1 MSVDK
6 DNLEEPLHVYYRRML
21 STPLKLGGDVPHQAL
36 ENNRGYM
43 GIYIYNNNDSRNRN
57 ELLINKQLS

>member
-43 GIYIYNNNDSRNRN
+43 GI
-57 ELLINKQLS
+57 